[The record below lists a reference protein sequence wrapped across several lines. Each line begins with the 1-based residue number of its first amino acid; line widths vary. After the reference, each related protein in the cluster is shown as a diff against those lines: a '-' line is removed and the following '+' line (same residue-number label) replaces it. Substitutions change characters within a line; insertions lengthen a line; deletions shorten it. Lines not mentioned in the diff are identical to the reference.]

1 MTKVRLVNK
10 QRVTVKEFSRE
21 DFNGE
26 IDLVEVTDQFGNR
39 VYYVFI
45 NITEDNVAVYR
56 EVNKAAKISLK
67 G

>member
-1 MTKVRLVNK
+1 
-10 QRVTVKEFSRE
+10 VKEFSRE